1 MVHHHNFNALLA
13 LLEGAKRQKLKIDG
27 WLGLTIFNN
36 RVGDL
41 FFSLTARFNP
51 IKRRFTI
58 LSCFLTSRT
67 LGKGDEII
75 RLEGKG
81 LNVVSKE
88 KKLVNYLQLG
98 DIINIETRKIFDSS

>member
-58 LSCFLTSRT
+58 LSCFFGGYCYKKMSNRSSSRRRENA
-67 LGKGDEII
+67 DE
-75 RLEGKG
+75 LH
-81 LNVVSKE
+81 LVSKCWSKPLIAYKE
-88 KKLVNYLQLG
+88 NNVK
-98 DIINIETRKIFDSS
+98 

>member
-41 FFSLTARFNP
+41 FFSLTARF
-51 IKRRFTI
+51 I
-58 LSCFLTSRT
+58 L
-67 LGKGDEII
+67 
-75 RLEGKG
+75 
-81 LNVVSKE
+81 LNVDLQSYHVFFRGYCYKKMSNRSSSRRRENADELHLVSKCWSKPLIAYKE
-88 KKLVNYLQLG
+88 NNVK
-98 DIINIETRKIFDSS
+98 

>member
-58 LSCFLTSRT
+58 LSCFFADIATKKCLIDRHLEEEKT
-67 LGKGDEII
+67 LMNCIWFQSVGPSPLLLIKRI
-75 RLEGKG
+75 
-81 LNVVSKE
+81 
-88 KKLVNYLQLG
+88 
-98 DIINIETRKIFDSS
+98 T

>member
-58 LSCFLTSRT
+58 LSCFFFADIATKKCLIGRHLEEEKT
-67 LGKGDEII
+67 LMNCIWFQSVGPSPLLLIKRI
-75 RLEGKG
+75 
-81 LNVVSKE
+81 
-88 KKLVNYLQLG
+88 
-98 DIINIETRKIFDSS
+98 T

>member
-27 WLGLTIFNN
+27 WLGITIFNN

-51 IKRRFTI
+51 NVDLQSYHVFFRGYCYKKCLIDRHLEEEKTLMNCIWFQSVGPSPLLLIKRIT
-58 LSCFLTSRT
+58 
-67 LGKGDEII
+67 
-75 RLEGKG
+75 
-81 LNVVSKE
+81 
-88 KKLVNYLQLG
+88 
-98 DIINIETRKIFDSS
+98 